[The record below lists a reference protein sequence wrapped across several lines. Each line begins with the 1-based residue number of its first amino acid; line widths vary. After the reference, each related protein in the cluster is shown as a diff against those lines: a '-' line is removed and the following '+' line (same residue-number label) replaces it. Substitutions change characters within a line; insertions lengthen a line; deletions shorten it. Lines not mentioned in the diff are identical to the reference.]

1 MKNISNPNTKPI
13 ILVTMICLL
22 SLAGCIYSNHRL
34 KRIVEEN
41 KSKTELK
48 EEQKSSKKISNE
60 KISNEEKKLT
70 DTVIISI
77 IKSKQK
83 ILNNYTDSDIVN
95 KKSFIYEKNITN
107 KELDETKKLV
117 AIIYTIFEEEKYTQL
132 DSSKYPNIEQ
142 NPDGATN
149 IIEENVA
156 KESYRNTFGT
166 DLNVATPFPDA
177 IKNNFYYN
185 DEYKVYVI
193 NGGFGGACSEGTKTY
208 DYDYKEDDNNI
219 YVYTSVAYYKGCPQE
234 VFKDIEFKEQ
244 YPITEEPF
252 DLNEKNYN
260 EFYQYRIAYKKNNN
274 NYIFE
279 KIEKIN

>member
-22 SLAGCIYSNHRL
+22 SLAGCIYSNYRL
-34 KRIVEEN
+34 KRIVAEN

-48 EEQKSSKKISNE
+48 EKQKSKE
-60 KISNEEKKLT
+60 KTSNEEEKLT
-70 DTVIISI
+70 DTELINT
-77 IKSKQK
+77 IKSKQI
-83 ILNNYTDSDIVN
+83 ILNNYTNSDIVN
-95 KKSFIYEKNITN
+95 KKSYIYEKNITN
-107 KELDETKKLV
+107 KELDESKKLV
-117 AIIYTIFEEEKYTQL
+117 AIIYTLFEEEKYTLL

-142 NPDGATN
+142 NPDGTTN
-149 IIEENVA
+149 IIEENVV
-156 KESYRNTFGT
+156 KELYKNTFGT
-166 DLNVATPFPDA
+166 DLNVNTPFPET
-177 IKNNFYYN
+177 IKESFYYN

-208 DYDYKEDDNNI
+208 DYDYKEDNNNI
-219 YVYTSVAYYKGCPQE
+219 YVYTSVAFYKGCPQE
-234 VFKDIEFKEQ
+234 IFKDIEFKEQ
-244 YPITEEPF
+244 YSTTEESF

-260 EFYQYRIAYKKNNN
+260 EFYKYKITYKKNNN